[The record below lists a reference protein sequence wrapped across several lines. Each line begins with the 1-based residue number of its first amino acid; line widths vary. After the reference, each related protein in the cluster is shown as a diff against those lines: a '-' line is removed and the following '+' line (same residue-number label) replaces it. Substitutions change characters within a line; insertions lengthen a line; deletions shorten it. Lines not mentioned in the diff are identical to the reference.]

1 MSKKGVEPSR
11 HKPHEPESCASTN
24 FATSTN
30 SIDFLLS
37 VNFVCASTPLTK
49 RDI

>member
-24 FATSTN
+24 FATSTFIMFN
-30 SIDFLLS
+30 Y
-37 VNFVCASTPLTK
+37 NTTK
-49 RDI
+49 KLAYKNGSNK